1 MKSDLKIVFGD
12 VISLNKDE
20 RLRLARKTLLNVFTY
35 LNEMGLSPMRRMEV
49 IEDTVYLSALIDGDI
64 NEEETLFI
72 AAALN
77 FNASLEEAKEVGN
90 RIKIKEAED
99 LLLNTITQFEIDPG
113 MDMCRLILIGELS
126 DSDDINQVEE
136 EFLEKML
143 FKLL

>member
-1 MKSDLKIVFGD
+1 MKSDLKIFFGD

>member
-1 MKSDLKIVFGD
+1 MKSDLKIFFGD

-49 IEDTVYLSALIDGDI
+49 IEDAVYLSALIDGDI

-77 FNASLEEAKEVGN
+77 INASLEEAKEVGN

-99 LLLNTITQFEIDPG
+99 LLLNTIAQFEIDPG

-126 DSDDINQVEE
+126 DSDDINQIEE

>member
-1 MKSDLKIVFGD
+1 MKSDLKIFFGD

-49 IEDTVYLSALIDGDI
+49 IEDAVYLSVLIDGDI

-72 AAALN
+72 ATALN
-77 FNASLEEAKEVGN
+77 INASLEDAKEVGN

-99 LLLNTITQFEIDPG
+99 LLLNTIAQFEIDPG

>member
-1 MKSDLKIVFGD
+1 MKSDLKIFFGD

-49 IEDTVYLSALIDGDI
+49 IEDAVYLSALIDGDI

-77 FNASLEEAKEVGN
+77 INASLEEAKEVGN

-99 LLLNTITQFEIDPG
+99 LLLNTIAQFEIDPG